1 MNETVNQAETLRKL
15 AATEIVRND
24 YVRSQFINVY
34 DMIWKQ
40 GGEAAYE
47 REAIN
52 FNKQLRDNEKLR
64 KCTGISAFF
73 AFIDLAVRGLTL
85 EPGAQALCYLLPR
98 NCKAGIDP
106 KTGKDIWE
114 SRCNLTIS
122 GFGELVLRV
131 RAGQIRHADNPV
143 IVYEGDEFSYGEA
156 DGRKYVNY
164 RCNFPRTSDHIVA
177 CFMKITR
184 IDGTTDYSVMLE
196 NDWKRLA
203 NYSAK
208 NNSYYDTQKQ
218 QRIEKA
224 NELYSSANGQIDAGF
239 LMAKCIKHAF
249 KSYPKITIGK
259 GSQFESEIVDQP
271 TDFDPYGGVTDNDK
285 TEEQQSPTPQNDS
298 FAAPQDVSAGVTIDP
313 AAQGGNDD
321 TF

>member
-1 MNETVNQAETLRKL
+1 MSDTINQAKVLQSL
-15 AATEIVRND
+15 AANEVVRNE
-24 YVRSQFINVY
+24 YVRSQFITVY

-64 KCTGISAFF
+64 KCTGISVFF

-98 NCKAGIDP
+98 NHKAGIDP

-122 GFGELVLRV
+122 GYGELVLRA

-143 IVYEGDEFSYGEA
+143 IVYEGDEFSFGEA
-156 DGRKYVNY
+156 NGQKYVNY
-164 RCNFPRTSDHIVA
+164 RCNLPRTSENIVA

-184 IDGTTDYSVMLE
+184 IDGSIDYAVMQE
-196 NDWKRLA
+196 NDWQRLA

-208 NNSYYDTQKQ
+208 NNSYYDTQTH
-218 QRIEKA
+218 QRVEKA
-224 NELYSSANGQIDAGF
+224 NELYSSVNGQIDAGF

-249 KSYPKITIGK
+249 KTYPKIAIGK
-259 GSQFESEIVDQP
+259 GTLFESDVVDEQAAE
-271 TDFDPYGGVTDNDK
+271 FDPYGGVAEGET
-285 TEEQQSPTPQNDS
+285 TQQQNNNEDS
-298 FAAPQDVSAGVTIDP
+298 FATPQDMSSGVTVDP
-313 AAQGGNDD
+313 AKQGDDDD